1 MQSPTQARIDLGA
14 LRRNLAK
21 VRERSGERRVI
32 GVIKAD
38 AYGHGAVAVGRAL
51 AEAGCD
57 ALAVATT
64 GEARVLRDAGVG
76 APLFLLQGM
85 RLPED
90 AERVLELAA
99 VPLVSSLEALPLFEA
114 AARRAGRP
122 LASHLKLDT
131 GMSRLGLLPR
141 ELEAGLEILRRSR
154 DLRLE
159 GVCSHLA
166 DADDPDSPTPAAQ
179 RSLFSALVSRVFEA
193 GFRPEW
199 IHLDNSAGM
208 LSGPSPGTTAVRP
221 GIVLYGVD
229 PSRRGGTEFEPVMT
243 LVTRVTRAKLVPA
256 GTRVG
261 YGGTYTAPAEI
272 WLLTLPIGYADGL
285 PRAAGPRFEVGLDG
299 RRLPLAGRV
308 SMDLAAVAA
317 GPPGALES
325 PKEAL
330 GREVLIFGRSP
341 ELVIPVD
348 ELAEA
353 AGTIA
358 YEILTG
364 IGPRVER
371 IVVES

>member
-14 LRRNLAK
+14 LRRNLAR

-99 VPLVSSLEALPLFEA
+99 VPLVSSLEALPLFEV

-122 LASHLKLDT
+122 LAIHLKLDT

-193 GFRPEW
+193 GFRPVFN
-199 IHLDNSAGM
+199 L
-208 LSGPSPGTTAVRP
+208 
-221 GIVLYGVD
+221 
-229 PSRRGGTEFEPVMT
+229 RGSQ
-243 LVTRVTRAKLVPA
+243 R
-256 GTRVG
+256 
-261 YGGTYTAPAEI
+261 
-272 WLLTLPIGYADGL
+272 
-285 PRAAGPRFEVGLDG
+285 
-299 RRLPLAGRV
+299 
-308 SMDLAAVAA
+308 
-317 GPPGALES
+317 
-325 PKEAL
+325 
-330 GREVLIFGRSP
+330 
-341 ELVIPVD
+341 
-348 ELAEA
+348 
-353 AGTIA
+353 
-358 YEILTG
+358 
-364 IGPRVER
+364 
-371 IVVES
+371 

>member
-14 LRRNLAK
+14 LRRNLAR

-32 GVIKAD
+32 GVVKAD
-38 AYGHGAVAVGRAL
+38 AYGHGAVVVGRAL
-51 AEAGCD
+51 AEAGCG

-64 GEARVLRDAGVG
+64 AEAQALRAAGIA
-76 APLFLLQGM
+76 APLFLLQGL

-90 AERVLELAA
+90 ADRVLALRA
-99 VPLVSSLEALPLFEA
+99 VPFVSSLEALPLLEA

-122 LASHLKLDT
+122 LSIQLKLDT
-131 GMSRLGLLPR
+131 GMSRLGLLPQ

-154 DLRLE
+154 DLQLE

-166 DADDPDSPTPAAQ
+166 DADDPDSPTLAAQ
-179 RSLFSALVSRVFEA
+179 RSLFSGLVSRVFEA

-199 IHLDNSAGM
+199 IHLDNSAGI

-221 GIVLYGVD
+221 GIVLYGPD
-229 PSRRGGTEFEPVMT
+229 PTRRGSTEFEPVMT
-243 LVTRVTRAKLVPA
+243 LVTRVTRAKLVPP